1 MLTTDDK
8 KFILA
13 AIHEG
18 MVELAGTTAQLIEGV
33 SADIKGVRNDLG
45 EVKKNVKSLKEDVAG
60 LKEDVSFLKQQAI
73 QTNEGLTV
81 IRRDLVSLHSR
92 VDHLERTRI
101 GMINDA
107 DFDQEVRE

>member
-1 MLTTDDK
+1 MLTSDDK
-8 KFILA
+8 KFILM
-13 AIHEG
+13 AINDS
-18 MVELAGTTAQLIEGV
+18 MVELAGTTADLINGV
-33 SADIKGVRNDLG
+33 TVKIEEVRNDLD
-45 EVKKNVKSLKEDVAG
+45 EVKK
-60 LKEDVSFLKQQAI
+60 DVSILKQQAI

-107 DFDQEVRE
+107 DFDQEARE